1 MTSLKKPLIAI
12 ASAVALVTTMIV
24 AGPAIASSTA
34 LTVAGSSP
42 ATAGTTAATAIAL
55 PVPADNDVSSA
66 DVVRI
71 ALTGLAVNTTVSA
84 TATNAKLVTKLTTGS
99 DVVKAD
105 AGTASV
111 SVSTGTGTTA
121 DIYVYTTSI
130 ETGSV
135 SVAVGGNTNVY
146 FVKGTAG
153 PAYNLFVTAPRVAN
167 LSGTAE
173 LTATATDVFGNVVT
187 NASIATAAV
196 GAGTIGS
203 FGSYVTADKV
213 YKATFTAGAVA
224 GTAVVESKISPTAV
238 VGLPKPVTSV
248 MSTIVVAN
256 LADQVAVLSSALAV
270 AEAAVAKANK
280 KHNKLARK
288 WNRANPTKKVK
299 LIK

>member
-12 ASAVALVTTMIV
+12 ASAVALVGTMLI
-24 AGPAIASSTA
+24 ASPANASSTA

-66 DVVRI
+66 NVVRI

-84 TATNAKLVTKLTTGS
+84 TATNAKLVSKVTTGS

-135 SVAVGGNTNVY
+135 SVTVGGNTNVY

-167 LSGTAE
+167 LGGTVE
-173 LTATATDVFGNVVT
+173 VTATSTDVFGNAVT
-187 NASIATAAV
+187 DASISNTAI

-203 FGSYVTADKV
+203 FSYVSADKV

-238 VGLPKPVTSV
+238 AGLPKPITAV
-248 MSTIVVAN
+248 MSTIIVAD
-256 LADQVAVLSSALAV
+256 LANQAVILSEKLTK
-270 AEAAVAKANK
+270 AEK
-280 KHNKLARK
+280 KFNKLAKK
-288 WNRANPTKKVK
+288 WNKKFPKKKVK

>member
-1 MTSLKKPLIAI
+1 VNSFKKPLIAV
-12 ASAVALVTTMIV
+12 ASALALVGTFVIG
-24 AGPAIASSTA
+24 APANASTFA
-34 LTVAGSSP
+34 LTVAGVSASG
-42 ATAGTTAATAIAL
+42 GTTAATAIVV
-55 PVPADNDVSSA
+55 PVPSDNDVSSA
-66 DVVRI
+66 DAVRI
-71 ALTGLAVNTTVSA
+71 AITNLAANSTVSA
-84 TATNAKLVTKLTTGS
+84 TATNAKLVTKVTAGS

-130 ETGSV
+130 EAGSV
-135 SVAVGGNTNVY
+135 SVTVGGNTNVY

-153 PAYNLFVTAPRVAN
+153 PAYNLFVTAPKVAN

-173 LTATATDVFGNVVT
+173 LTATTTDVFGNVVT

-256 LADQVAVLSSALAV
+256 LADQVAVLSSALVA
-270 AEAAVAKANK
+270 AEAAVAKAKK

>member
-12 ASAVALVTTMIV
+12 ASAVALVGTMLV
-24 AGPAIASSTA
+24 AGPANASTFT
-34 LTVAGSSP
+34 LTIAGSS
-42 ATAGTTAATAIAL
+42 ASGGTTAATAIAV
-55 PVPADNDVSSA
+55 PVPADNDVNSA
-66 DVVRI
+66 DTVRI
-71 ALTGLAVNTTVSA
+71 AITNVAANSTVSA
-84 TATNAKLVTKLTTGS
+84 TATNAKLVTKVTTGS

-105 AGTASV
+105 AGTSSV

-135 SVAVGGNTNVY
+135 SVTIGGNTNVY

-153 PAYNLFVTAPRVAN
+153 PAYNLFVTAPKVAN

-173 LTATATDVFGNVVT
+173 LTATTTDVFGNVVT
-187 NASIATAAV
+187 NASITNAAV
-196 GAGTIGS
+196 GSGTVGN

-213 YKATFTAGAVA
+213 YKATFTASAVA

-238 VGLPKPVTSV
+238 AGLPKPVASV
-248 MSTIVVAN
+248 MSTITVAN
-256 LADQVAVLSSALAV
+256 LADQVVALSSALAV
-270 AEAAVAKANK
+270 AEAALAKAK
-280 KHNKLARK
+280 AQHNKLAKR
-288 WNRANPTKKVK
+288 WNKANPRKKVK